1 MANVLKNIPDS
12 VAASMLRNERAKLGA
27 ERAELVREIEQRQAR
42 IDWIDAR
49 LREVNDGE
57 RVLSEHGN

>member
-12 VAASMLRNERAKLGA
+12 VAASMLRNERVKLGT

-42 IDWIDAR
+42 IDAIDAR